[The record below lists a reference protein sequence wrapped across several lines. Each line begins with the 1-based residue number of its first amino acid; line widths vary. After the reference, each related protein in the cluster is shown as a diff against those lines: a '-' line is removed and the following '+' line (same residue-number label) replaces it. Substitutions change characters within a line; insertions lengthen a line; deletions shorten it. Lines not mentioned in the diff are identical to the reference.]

1 MQVDTDRVIPLFMY
15 SVSNPSKGNCGVC
28 THAAVHYSHV
38 EMTKT
43 HMKRREANAHCVRNT
58 LESKAHVTGRAHT
71 GSLSRK
77 PMKHSHR
84 KRATVM

>member
-15 SVSNPSKGNCGVC
+15 SVSNSSKGNCGVC

-38 EMTKT
+38 EMIKT
-43 HMKRREANAHCVRNT
+43 HMKRREANAHCVMNT
-58 LESKAHVTGRAHT
+58 LESKAHVTGRVRT
-71 GSLSRK
+71 DSFSRK
-77 PMKHSHR
+77 PMKCSYR